1 MKFLAFGRF
10 VSMPSVPGE
19 HFESS
24 LHAVREQTHTLLG
37 RTIAYSPEDWA
48 APTRLPGWTRG
59 HVAAHL
65 IKGARSLAQVCRELL
80 EGVSPGGYDSSLGRD
95 CELLAISDGLH
106 LQIEL
111 DTSAGELDQLLTKLP
126 GRDGEVSLRPGLRI
140 SIDDLPLVRLR
151 ELMLHGFDLEP
162 EASRLDVDNDAAAPV
177 LAFEAAHLADE
188 NDPLEL
194 VTLEGRVVRTG
205 VRPPH
210 RRAAGSASALLLWL
224 ARGIESEGLEHD
236 KI

>member
-1 MKFLAFGRF
+1 
-10 VSMPSVPGE
+10 MPSVPGE
-19 HFESS
+19 HFDSS

-59 HVAAHL
+59 HIAAHL
-65 IKGARSLAQVCRELL
+65 IKGARGLAQVCRELL

-111 DTSAGELDQLLTKLP
+111 DTSAGELDPLLTQLA
-126 GRDGEVSLRPGLRI
+126 GREGHVQLRPGLKVAIR
-140 SIDDLPLVRLR
+140 DLPLVRLR
-151 ELMLHGFDLEP
+151 ELVLHSFDLEP
-162 EASRLDVDNDAAAPV
+162 DASSLEVTDEVAAPL
-177 LAFEAAHLADE
+177 LAFEATYLARGTGS
-188 NDPLEL
+188 LEL

-224 ARGIESEGLEHD
+224 ARGIESEGLEYD